1 MRELR
6 ILLPDEGEPLVSM
19 EFGLEHGAR
28 RYVQALLGGVDQK
41 VLFPGETEPSSVWN
55 AIEQAFNQV
64 LARRVE
70 APLSDPPEPA
80 AVVPREEHVYA
91 DGALIRESLS
101 LTHPNAGGLRALLA
115 KHVRVAGV
123 DPVSPV
129 IFVGRTA
136 KGKHYKDDTLN
147 VYYSGHVKAETLAQF
162 GLTSADIV
170 HYNNTYFGLKVHLST
185 SATGLRLLDLKV
197 QDYLPLPVP
206 AWVTLVDLR
215 FGIARHF
222 GLNEETA
229 DVYFDTWRHDE
240 AADWCKTVG
249 QRPPAPDGALK
260 GIHTYGVTYNRHTKA
275 IGKVKVYKWS
285 KNFVDGIAD
294 LHPKATRW
302 MLQKWSKQT
311 LSLT

>member
-1 MRELR
+1 M
-6 ILLPDEGEPLVSM
+6 
-19 EFGLEHGAR
+19 
-28 RYVQALLGGVDQK
+28 
-41 VLFPGETEPSSVWN
+41 
-55 AIEQAFNQV
+55 
-64 LARRVE
+64 
-70 APLSDPPEPA
+70 
-80 AVVPREEHVYA
+80 
-91 DGALIRESLS
+91 
-101 LTHPNAGGLRALLA
+101 
-115 KHVRVAGV
+115 
-123 DPVSPV
+123 
-129 IFVGRTA
+129 
-136 KGKHYKDDTLN
+136 
-147 VYYSGHVKAETLAQF
+147 
-162 GLTSADIV
+162 
-170 HYNNTYFGLKVHLST
+170 
-185 SATGLRLLDLKV
+185 SATAAW
-197 QDYLPLPVP
+197 LPTASPSRRPTLTTCRRSRRTRP

-240 AADWCKTVG
+240 VADWCKTVG

-285 KNFVDGIAD
+285 KNFVDGIMD